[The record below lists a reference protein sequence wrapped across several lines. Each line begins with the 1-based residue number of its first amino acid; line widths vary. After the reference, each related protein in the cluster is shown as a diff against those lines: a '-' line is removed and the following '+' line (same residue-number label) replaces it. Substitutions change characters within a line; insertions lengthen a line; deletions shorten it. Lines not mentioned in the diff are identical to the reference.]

1 MRKTVAM
8 QYGGTKAA
16 NSGVA
21 VASASVSVD
30 FATDETLSFTGGVLK
45 VNTAK
50 DVNANNTLPITAAAV
65 YTEIGNIETLLKT
78 I

>member
-8 QYGGTKAA
+8 QYGGKKAA
-16 NSGVA
+16 TDSVA
-21 VASASVSVD
+21 TGSVSVT
-30 FATDETLSFTGGVLK
+30 ASLETDETLSFTNGVLG

-50 DVNANNTLPITAAAV
+50 DVGANNTLPITAAAV
-65 YTEIGNIETLLKT
+65 YTEIGNIETILKT